1 MNAKLKYQ
9 LIKGLGM
16 ILIGISSVIAFAVAK
31 GFLQVFAGAI
41 LWWISFQIYNL
52 GYRRMTI
59 LLVLTKYDL
68 QEK

>member
-41 LWWISFQIYNL
+41 LWWISFKIYNL